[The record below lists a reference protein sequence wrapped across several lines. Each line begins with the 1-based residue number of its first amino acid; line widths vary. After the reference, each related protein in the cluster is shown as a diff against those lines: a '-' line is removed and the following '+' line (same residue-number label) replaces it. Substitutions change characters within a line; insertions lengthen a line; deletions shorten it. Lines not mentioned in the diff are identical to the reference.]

1 MKVKKTSK
9 IKIKKKRSYF
19 RVANNFCINFVLLGL
34 LFSQIFIAWI
44 FIDIPKVFA
53 SPVTIVAFELNGLDG
68 DEITFNATIN
78 DANLNTSTLSMGVGI
93 TPWKLDNGFSAKFF
107 VPDGVKADAISN
119 NEYFQTAISAKT
131 NYKVSLISLDVN
143 LRKSS
148 TGADAYQWQYSLDGF
163 ATSGIDVGEQGS
175 VGAGNDGLAMPQID
189 LSAISDLQNVTSGNA
204 IVFRLYAWGA
214 SGLNGTF
221 AIGRLTGDDLVF
233 KGNVDLVTHTLT
245 YTAGSNGSVA
255 GTSPQTVNH
264 NSNGTEVTAVADSN
278 YHFTSWSDGST
289 ANPRT
294 DANIVS
300 DISAAANFEID
311 THTLTYTAGSNGSV
325 AGTSPQTI
333 NHNSN
338 GTEVTAVADSNY
350 HFTTWSDGSTANP
363 RTDTNIVSD
372 ISAAANF
379 EINNTGGGGGGGS
392 SCCGGRVDTTPTP
405 VVVHPPPIVQP
416 EIQPILE
423 PEPKLQIGPELAL
436 IVSPVIA
443 YPVTISPN
451 IVKNTAPAKIIPEI
465 PEVLSVEQNQNSEPE
480 QITAAEPTVPL
491 ETSQPSALS
500 LGSRINAIFTAAI
513 SNIVIQSV
521 SAVISFFKNLKW
533 W

>member
-1 MKVKKTSK
+1 MSH
-9 IKIKKKRSYF
+9 
-19 RVANNFCINFVLLGL
+19 
-34 LFSQIFIAWI
+34 
-44 FIDIPKVFA
+44 
-53 SPVTIVAFELNGLDG
+53 
-68 DEITFNATIN
+68 
-78 DANLNTSTLSMGVGI
+78 
-93 TPWKLDNGFSAKFF
+93 
-107 VPDGVKADAISN
+107 
-119 NEYFQTAISAKT
+119 
-131 NYKVSLISLDVN
+131 
-143 LRKSS
+143 
-148 TGADAYQWQYSLDGF
+148 
-163 ATSGIDVGEQGS
+163 
-175 VGAGNDGLAMPQID
+175 
-189 LSAISDLQNVTSGNA
+189 SAISDLQNVTSGNA

-255 GTSPQTVNH
+255 GTSPQTINH

-278 YHFTSWSDGST
+278 YHFTTWSDGST
-289 ANPRT
+289 ANART
-294 DANIVS
+294 DTNIVS
-300 DISAAANFEID
+300 DISAAANFAIN

-392 SCCGGRVDTTPTP
+392 SCCGGRVDTTPALAP
-405 VVVHPPPIVQP
+405 APAPIVVPPPVTVQP
-416 EIQPILE
+416 EIQPV
-423 PEPKLQIGPELAL
+423 PKLEVTPAPLP
-436 IVSPVIA
+436 IVA
-443 YPVTISPN
+443 N
-451 IVKNTAPAKIIPEI
+451 IVPRIIRNTAPAKIIS
-465 PEVLSVEQNQNSEPE
+465 EVSSVAQNQTPAPE

-491 ETSQPSALS
+491 ET
-500 LGSRINAIFTAAI
+500 R
-513 SNIVIQSV
+513 
-521 SAVISFFKNLKW
+521 
-533 W
+533 

>member
-78 DANLNTSTLSMGVGI
+78 DANLNTSTLSRGEIGKGEIGI

-255 GTSPQTVNH
+255 GTSPQTINH

-300 DISAAANFEID
+300 DISAAANF
-311 THTLTYTAGSNGSV
+311 A
-325 AGTSPQTI
+325 
-333 NHNSN
+333 
-338 GTEVTAVADSNY
+338 
-350 HFTTWSDGSTANP
+350 
-363 RTDTNIVSD
+363 
-372 ISAAANF
+372 
-379 EINNTGGGGGGGS
+379 INNTGGGGGGGS